1 MAPVAENNKAPL
13 ASAYDEVGLLNA
25 CRRLMNDPNNDEHI
39 TLFQVNRK
47 VIDEAMSNA
56 NDNDVYDS
64 FSTLISLYE
73 AA

>member
-1 MAPVAENNKAPL
+1 
-13 ASAYDEVGLLNA
+13 
-25 CRRLMNDPNNDEHI
+25 MNDPNNDEHI

-73 AA
+73 VA